1 MAYRFAA
8 SAITAASLSL
18 LGACTTPAATTTPTP
33 SAPTPAAPTTAAP
46 HTGIINRGPYLE
58 AVTELYGL
66 LHPICPLRRDMDNM
80 AIAAPAQALADQFR
94 QGIAGS
100 RYAPLYDQAMADRR
114 RARALVVVRC
124 NPPHHGPVANLRIR
138 WANDTRAA
146 VATLRA
152 MSNTPR

>member
-1 MAYRFAA
+1 MRAIITPIVCALA
-8 SAITAASLSL
+8 TMSA
-18 LGACTTPAATTTPTP
+18 AATPLPTHAAAR
-33 SAPTPAAPTTAAP
+33 SEAPLRNAE
-46 HTGIINRGPYLE
+46 RYRE
-58 AVTELYGL
+58 AVTPLYDL
-66 LHPICPLRRDMDNM
+66 LNYPCRLHSAVDN
-80 AIAAPAQALADQFR
+80 ASITAPAQAVADQYR
-94 QGIAGS
+94 REIARS